1 MSSQRPY
8 KSDIVFFPRWLDFF
22 ICFKET
28 PFRWPYCL
36 TRFFLFRVSRLFK
49 IATRF
54 FLRSVSS
61 HFRLNIKQ
69 LSRYEKKKKQI
80 TRQHLLTSLH
90 IWNHVSEIWVF
101 FFKIRSVVGTLIKTA
116 LPVRVGVHVVDH
128 VCASNVFNSLTLLT
142 IRL

>member
-1 MSSQRPY
+1 MISFFFHADSTFLFVSKKPL
-8 KSDIVFFPRWLDFF
+8 SAGLTAWPVFFYSEFPDFL
-22 ICFKET
+22 K
-28 PFRWPYCL
+28 L
-36 TRFFLFRVSRLFK
+36 RLVF
-49 IATRF
+49 F